1 MYISLYLS
9 IFLSTRC
16 RPEYHDSSRLCVQN
30 LLILKRFIPRSLHH
44 EAFIAKPISDDSSQ
58 QKSKQLLV
66 VINAK
71 NNFTLKG
78 VHENLTFQNWTAE
91 EPSLIQNFLNT
102 HFLRVSLRECRL
114 QSDTF
119 KSWRHTTNC
128 RSYLKR
134 TSLTGKILFDTCM
147 LWHLRGRSLYRAVS
161 YYNTTKEYFGHWTP
175 GQTTRTFFL
184 IQQARALRRVSR
196 SYNT

>member
-16 RPEYHDSSRLCVQN
+16 RAEYHDSSRLCVQN

-147 LWHLRGRSLYRAVS
+147 LSVMTFERAESVS
-161 YYNTTKEYFGHWTP
+161 CCLVLQYHKRIFWTLDSGTDNQNFLPHSTGKSFTT
-175 GQTTRTFFL
+175 
-184 IQQARALRRVSR
+184 S
-196 SYNT
+196 